1 MALRRDGARLVLDG
15 PVTLATHAA
24 LRAQAATLA
33 SDGDLEVDW
42 SGVETVDSSALAL
55 ILHWQRTTTARGARA
70 AQTHLPQALLAL
82 AELYGVQELL

>member
-24 LRAQAATLA
+24 LRAQAATFVT
-33 SDGDLEVDW
+33 DGDLEIDW
-42 SGVETVDSSALAL
+42 SGVEAVDSSALAL
-55 ILHWQRTTTARGARA
+55 ILHWQRASTARGARA
-70 AQTHLPQALLAL
+70 VQTNLPKTLLAL